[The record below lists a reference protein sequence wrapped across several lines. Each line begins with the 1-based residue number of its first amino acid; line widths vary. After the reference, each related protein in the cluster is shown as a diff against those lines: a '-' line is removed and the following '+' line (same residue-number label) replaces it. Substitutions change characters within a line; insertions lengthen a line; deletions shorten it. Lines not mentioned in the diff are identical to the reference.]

1 MSKKSVKMSIS
12 LDAGLVAELEAFA
25 KESGKSKSGVI
36 AEALE
41 YYFDF
46 LDLALAE
53 KRLND
58 NSKFVSAD
66 EVAAFVESLER

>member
-1 MSKKSVKMSIS
+1 MSEKSVKMSVS
-12 LDAGLVAELEAFA
+12 LDAGLVAELERFA

-46 LDLALAE
+46 LDLALAK

-58 NSKFVSAD
+58 KSKFVSAD
-66 EVAAFVESLER
+66 EVAEFVENLER

>member
-1 MSKKSVKMSIS
+1 MSKKSVKMSVS
-12 LDAGLVAELEAFA
+12 LDARLAAELENFA
-25 KESGKSKSGVI
+25 KEGGKSKSGVI
-36 AEALE
+36 TEALE

-58 NSKFVSAD
+58 KSKFVSD
-66 EVAAFVESLER
+66 GEVAAFVESLEW

>member
-1 MSKKSVKMSIS
+1 MSKKSVKISIS
-12 LDAGLVAELEAFA
+12 LDAGLVAELENFA
-25 KESGKSKSGVI
+25 KESGKSKSSVI

-41 YYFDF
+41 YYSDF
-46 LDLALAE
+46 LDLTLAK

-58 NSKFVSAD
+58 KSKFISAD